1 MIPGQRNVR
10 GASSKG
16 GGAIGKTKRFL
27 HIFLIKKKGVIN
39 NMIHLTIRSMLK
51 ILLKGCL
58 PNERRSLLSESLSSV
73 QKGGSARG
81 REGRG
86 I

>member
-27 HIFLIKKKGVIN
+27 HIFLIKKGVIN
-39 NMIHLTIRSMLK
+39 NMIHLTISSMLK

-58 PNERRSLLSESLSSV
+58 PNGRRSLLSESLSSV